1 MRTAEIRR
9 LFEEIVREA
18 ERRPEFGRR
27 LADAIGGLSSQPS
40 PATPPKRTR
49 RNRRTPGV
57 LDPFEVFT
65 RGEPALLDALQGF
78 SVDQLKDIVSEHA
91 MDSSKLALKW
101 RSPDRL
107 IELIVT
113 TVRSRIEKGDAFKRD
128 FVSQD
133 TGASEGQTSRAAL
146 TQWAQDFQ
154 TQRVA
159 RLSAGDGPI
168 PMASNKLVC
177 VHVVPCGAVTDTA
190 RIDVGD
196 PKTQR
201 TDLAP
206 IGSTGFNTRFNS
218 DGLLRYMPESD
229 GNSDGFLQLFRN
241 GVIESVDSRRM
252 VGTRHRE
259 DGLPSIKFVK
269 DLASFVGG
277 ACRMFREL
285 DVRPPVLVLVSFVG
299 IRGASLLVP
308 AEGLGSSAY
317 YAHKFDQDR
326 LLLRSVHLGDLNA
339 DVRPALRVALDELWQ
354 AAGQE
359 RCSCYDADGT
369 WRGVPRDRRVP

>member
-1 MRTAEIRR
+1 MTTAVIRR
-9 LFEEIVREA
+9 LFEEILREA
-18 ERRPEFGRR
+18 ERRPEFGHR
-27 LADAIGGLSSQPS
+27 LADAIDGLSPKRS
-40 PATPPKRTR
+40 PAVPPKGTR
-49 RNRRTPGV
+49 RNRRAAGV
-57 LDPFEVFT
+57 LDPFEVFA
-65 RGEPALLDALQGF
+65 RGEPALRDALQGC

-91 MDSSKLALKW
+91 MDSSRLALKW
-101 RSPDRL
+101 RSTDRL

-128 FVSQD
+128 FVGQN
-133 TGASEGQTSRAAL
+133 TGASDDQTSRASL

-154 TQRVA
+154 TQRLA

-168 PMASNKLVC
+168 PMISNKLVC

-190 RIDVGD
+190 TIDVGD
-196 PKTQR
+196 FKTQH
-201 TDLAP
+201 TYLAP

-218 DGLLRYMPESD
+218 DGLLRHVPGID
-229 GNSDGFLQLFRN
+229 GNSDEFLQLFRN
-241 GVIESVDSRRM
+241 GVIESVDSRIM
-252 VGTRHRE
+252 VGNGRRE

-269 DLASFVGG
+269 DLAIFVDG
-277 ACRMFREL
+277 ACRMFRDL

-308 AEGLGSSAY
+308 AEDVGGSAY
-317 YAHKFDQDR
+317 YAPKFDQDR
-326 LLLRSVHLGDLNA
+326 LLLPPVHLAELNA
-339 DVRPALRVALDELWQ
+339 DVQPALRVALDVLWQ

-369 WRGVPRDRRVP
+369 WIIDT